1 MLFQKIDKIKKMNK
15 NKKLRKII
23 LLWLILIGFFS
34 NIVFAAKILP
44 LAEDESLDYY
54 NEYKFNKSTCN
65 VGSIFSSDKAQ
76 AVGIVEVS
84 DYHFSERISS
94 PNVDYF
100 QNRFTHCIKSESNFY
115 VLEQVDTQRASSLN
129 QTLLYVCKINKKLKE
144 CRFVPTNYFS
154 VYLESD
160 KNNFILIE
168 NQIYIKGKYKNKNEF
183 DSYDF
188 NVSISIF

>member
-1 MLFQKIDKIKKMNK
+1 MNK
-15 NKKLRKII
+15 NKKLRSKMF
-23 LLWLILIGFFS
+23 LCLILIGIFS
-34 NIVFAAKILP
+34 NTVFAAKILP
-44 LAEDESLDYY
+44 LSEDESLDYY
-54 NEYKFNKSTCN
+54 NEYKFGKSTCN
-65 VGSIFSSDKAQ
+65 VGSVFSSDKAQ
-76 AVGIVEVS
+76 AIGIVEIS
-84 DYHFSERISS
+84 DYHFSERISP

-115 VLEQVDTQRASSLN
+115 VLEQVDTQPATLLN

-144 CRFVPTNYFS
+144 CRLVPTNYFS

-168 NQIYIKGKYKNKNEF
+168 NQIYINGKYKNKDEF

-188 NVSISIF
+188 NISIALF

>member
-1 MLFQKIDKIKKMNK
+1 MKIVSKM
-15 NKKLRKII
+15 I
-23 LLWLILIGFFS
+23 LWLVFVGVLS
-34 NIVFAAKILP
+34 NTVFATKILP

-54 NEYKFNKSTCN
+54 NEYKFGKSICN
-65 VGSIFSSDKAQ
+65 VGSVFSSDKAQ
-76 AVGIVEVS
+76 AIGIIEIS
-84 DYHFSERISS
+84 DYHFSERISP

-115 VLEQVDTQRASSLN
+115 VLEQVDTQSAASLN

-144 CRFVPTNYFS
+144 CRLVPTNYFS
-154 VYLESD
+154 VYLEFD

-168 NQIYIKGKYKNKNEF
+168 NQIHIKGKYKNKDEF

-188 NVSISIF
+188 NVSIPMF